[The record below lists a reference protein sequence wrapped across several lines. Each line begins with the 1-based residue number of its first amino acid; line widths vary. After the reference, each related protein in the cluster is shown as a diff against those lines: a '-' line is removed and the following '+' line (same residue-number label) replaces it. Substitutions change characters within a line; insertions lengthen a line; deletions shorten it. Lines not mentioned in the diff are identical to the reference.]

1 MIEASYIKY
10 TDNED
15 PSYRTVIIKGENG
28 IYTLD
33 FEYMIQYNTDDTSK
47 QWKIRRIV
55 NDDDSVRP
63 SKSLRFIGDIEM
75 ISGS

>member
-1 MIEASYIKY
+1 
-10 TDNED
+10 
-15 PSYRTVIIKGENG
+15 
-28 IYTLD
+28 
-33 FEYMIQYNTDDTSK
+33 MIQYNSDDTNK
-47 QWKIRRIV
+47 QRKIRRIV

>member
-15 PSYRTVIIKGENG
+15 PSYRTVIIKGENR

>member
-10 TDNED
+10 TNNED
-15 PSYRTVIIKGENG
+15 PSYRTVIIKGKNG
-28 IYTLD
+28 TYTLD
-33 FEYMIQYNTDDTSK
+33 FEYMIQYNSDDTNK
-47 QWKIRRIV
+47 QRKIRRII